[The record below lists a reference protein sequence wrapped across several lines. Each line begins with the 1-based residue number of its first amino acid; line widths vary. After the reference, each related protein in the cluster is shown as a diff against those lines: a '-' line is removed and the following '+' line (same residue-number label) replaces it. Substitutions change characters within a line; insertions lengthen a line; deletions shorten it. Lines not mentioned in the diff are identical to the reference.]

1 MKLLNTFLLLIL
13 IGLGITAK
21 AQYNIVGKWQ
31 LVEDADSGL
40 FIFDAE
46 GYMSMVENGEISGGK
61 SYEFNDEYDA
71 CTQYFLTPTKDASV
85 FKFDMYVRILDE
97 DSTVAFMGPGL
108 VKFVNSNTLLMAMD
122 FDHEEEG
129 DIPAAKKEALRP
141 KDFNNKENVA
151 TLKRIK

>member
-31 LVEDADSGL
+31 LVDDADSGL

-46 GYMSMVENGEISGGK
+46 GYMSMAENGEVTGGK

-85 FKFDMYVRILDE
+85 FKFDIYVRILDE

-108 VKFVNSNTLLMAMD
+108 IKFVNNNTILMALN
-122 FDHEEEG
+122 FEHETDGNLSE
-129 DIPAAKKEALRP
+129 AQKEALRP
-141 KDFNNKENVA
+141 KDLDDKETVA